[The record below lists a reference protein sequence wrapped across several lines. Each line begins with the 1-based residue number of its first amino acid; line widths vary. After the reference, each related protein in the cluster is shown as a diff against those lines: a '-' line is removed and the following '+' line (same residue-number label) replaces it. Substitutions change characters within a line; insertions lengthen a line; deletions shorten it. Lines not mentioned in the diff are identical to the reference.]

1 MHDLGIHSF
10 LEFLLGTIFIVLL
23 PGPNS
28 LYVLTASAQ
37 LGPRSGWAA
46 AFGIFSGDAV
56 LMVATASGAASLM
69 TIFPTA
75 FATFKALG
83 AVYLGWIGYQLFR
96 EGLRRWPNTTR
107 SGHAFGAAEA
117 QTAVDLTDEASQAL
131 RASATASTKTQ
142 LRLPYL
148 KALGLSLTNPKAI
161 LFFLAFFTQFVRA
174 DAASPALAYLTLGVV
189 VQVISLA
196 YLALLIFA
204 GLRLQTAFETHPRW
218 SSSGIVVVSVCFMG
232 FAIKMLIG

>member
-1 MHDLGIHSF
+1 
-10 LEFLLGTIFIVLL
+10 
-23 PGPNS
+23 
-28 LYVLTASAQ
+28 
-37 LGPRSGWAA
+37 
-46 AFGIFSGDAV
+46 
-56 LMVATASGAASLM
+56 MVATASGAASLM
-69 TIFPTA
+69 VLFPTA

-96 EGLRRWPNTTR
+96 EGLRRWPNPAR
-107 SGHAFGAAEA
+107 SGLALEAAGA
-117 QTAVDLTDEASQAL
+117 QTTQTAHSPIGNSLSPVIPSAKPDL
-131 RASATASTKTQ
+131 KTQ
-142 LRLPYL
+142 IQLPYL

-161 LFFLAFFTQFVRA
+161 LFFLAFFTQFVRV
-174 DAASPALAYLTLGVV
+174 DAASPALAYLTLGIV

-218 SSSGIVVVSVCFMG
+218 SSSGIVVVSVCFIG

>member
-1 MHDLGIHSF
+1 MYDLGIHSF

-46 AFGIFSGDAV
+46 AFGIFTGDTL

-69 TIFPTA
+69 VLFPTA

-83 AVYLGWIGYQLFR
+83 AAYLGWIGYQLFR
-96 EGLRRWPNTTR
+96 EGLRRWPRAPYAHQATEQASVT
-107 SGHAFGAAEA
+107 AAKESSNAEQPNSSPVLMA
-117 QTAVDLTDEASQAL
+117 QAAM
-131 RASATASTKTQ
+131 Q

-161 LFFLAFFTQFVRA
+161 LFFLAFFTQFVRT

-189 VQVISLA
+189 VQVVSLA

-204 GLRLQTAFETHPRW
+204 GLRLQTAFETHPKW
-218 SSSGIVVVSVCFMG
+218 SSCGIVVVSICFMG
-232 FAIKMLIG
+232 FAAKMLVG

>member
-1 MHDLGIHSF
+1 MYDLGIHSF
-10 LEFLLGTIFIVLL
+10 VEFLLGTIFIVLL

-46 AFGIFSGDAV
+46 AFGIFSGDTL

-69 TIFPTA
+69 VLFPTA

-83 AVYLGWIGYQLFR
+83 AAYLGWIGYQLFR
-96 EGLRRWPNTTR
+96 EGLRRWPKAPNARQAFEYASVAAAKENT
-107 SGHAFGAAEA
+107 
-117 QTAVDLTDEASQAL
+117 VDEQPNPPPVLPVEVA
-131 RASATASTKTQ
+131 TQ

-189 VQVISLA
+189 VQVVSLA

-232 FAIKMLIG
+232 FAVKMLVG